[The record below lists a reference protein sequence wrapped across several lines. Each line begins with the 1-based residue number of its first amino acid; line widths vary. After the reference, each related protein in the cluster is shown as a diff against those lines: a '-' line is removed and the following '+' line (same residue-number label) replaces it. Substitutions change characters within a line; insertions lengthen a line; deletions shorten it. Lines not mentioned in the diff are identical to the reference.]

1 MNYSMFVIIGIFA
14 FAIFASSSIANAE
27 TAAKST
33 SFEKTTLLEFTNND
47 ASPVHTVKLWLGK
60 DAGNFK
66 SFKAERGWT
75 GVLTPQ
81 GVLVFTST
89 EPLAH
94 GDSVKFGI
102 KTEVEKPS
110 VNWKTADSQG
120 TEISIGRAASTQA
133 KQDTQKPSDNTSVPI
148 TGFDSAEFRIIPES
162 PKAGDEIRL
171 VGEKF
176 PANLDLDF
184 MINGQKIDD
193 YQTDNSGHLV
203 GRAKIP
209 LTIES
214 ERVDLSVADTQGH
227 KKTIS
232 LRIAQT
238 APDDAVNHNT
248 GTIKR
253 LVVEKY
259 ESIAEPGQ
267 KVSVSGTGKPGGSVK
282 ITAKDP
288 QGNKIYEAVAPIDN
302 QGKWFHE
309 TTVPLDAPLGSR
321 TVEFSDGVDTIT
333 KSLSISVSKIVRLSS
348 SATKY
353 EVGDKFYING
363 TAKPDQS
370 VQVVIN
376 DPNGKEV
383 FSDILNL
390 NGTNAFNFSYQTDQ
404 NSVEGTY
411 AIFATQAG
419 QTEIIRVGLGEMPTP
434 QIIAKF
440 DKLNYASSET
450 AKITIQ
456 GQPKS
461 TVSILIIDP
470 GDKVK
475 LTESTTLSLD
485 GSKIYELKLDGY
497 KSGVYTA
504 VIKHTQSESK
514 VIFSVGLQ
522 AITGNISAQTTK
534 KEFLPGEGILILGS
548 TNANAILGIDMTD
561 PDGNLIKHKDVFSDK
576 EGKFSDGTF
585 RIPSD
590 GKQGPWLIK
599 VKSGA
604 KFADVNITVT
614 GTVAKTFTVKTDKS
628 SYHSG
633 DKMTISGVGGG
644 KTQTTKI
651 IITDPKGTE
660 ITELTLSSTKDGSF
674 QTIWIVQSGLEPG
687 RYSIK
692 VQLGGQNAETTFDL
706 Q

>member
-14 FAIFASSSIANAE
+14 VSIFASFSIANAE

-47 ASPVHTVKLWLGK
+47 STPVHTVKLWLGK

-89 EPLAH
+89 EPLAQ

-102 KTEVEKPS
+102 KTEMDKPS
-110 VNWKTADSQG
+110 VNWKTSDSQG
-120 TEISIGRAASTQA
+120 SEISIGRAASTA
-133 KQDTQKPSDNTSVPI
+133 TKQNTQNPNDNTSVP
-148 TGFDSAEFRIIPES
+148 TTDFEGAEFRIIPES
-162 PKAGDEIRL
+162 PKTGDEIRL

-184 MINGQKIDD
+184 LVNGQKIDD
-193 YQTDNSGHLV
+193 YKTDNAGHLV

-214 ERVDLSVADTQGH
+214 ERVELSVVDGQGH
-227 KKTIS
+227 KKTVSI
-232 LRIAQT
+232 RIAQ
-238 APDDAVNHNT
+238 APPEDITNHNT

-288 QGNKIYEAVAPIDN
+288 QGNKIYEAVAQIDN
-302 QGKWFHE
+302 QGQWIHE
-309 TTVPLDAPLGSR
+309 TTIPLDAPLGSR
-321 TVEFSDGVDTIT
+321 TVEFSDGIDTIT
-333 KSLSISVSKIVRLSS
+333 KTLSISVSKIIRLSS
-348 SATKY
+348 SAIKY
-353 EVGDKFYING
+353 DVGDKFYFNG

-383 FSDILNL
+383 FSDILEL
-390 NGTNAFNFSYQTDQ
+390 NGTSTFNFSYQTDQ

-419 QTEIIRVGLGEMPTP
+419 QTEIIRVGLDELPRP

-456 GQPKS
+456 GEPKS

-470 GDKVK
+470 SDKVK
-475 LTESTTLSLD
+475 ITESVTLPLD
-485 GSKIYELKLDGY
+485 GSKVYELKLDGY

-504 VIKHTQSESK
+504 VIKHTQSQAK

-534 KEFLPGEGILILGS
+534 KEFVPGDGILILGS
-548 TNANAILGIDMTD
+548 TNANAILGIDLSD
-561 PDGNLIKHKDVFSDK
+561 PDGKIIKHKDVFSDK

-590 GKQGPWLIK
+590 GKQGHWLIK

-604 KFADVNITVT
+604 KFADIDITVT
-614 GTVAKTFTVKTDKS
+614 GTVTKTFTIKTDKL
-628 SYHSG
+628 SYHGG
-633 DKMTISGVGGG
+633 DKMVISGTGGG
-644 KTQTTKI
+644 KSQTTKI
-651 IITDPKGTE
+651 TILDSKNTE
-660 ITELTLSSTKDGSF
+660 ITDLTLSSTKDGSF
-674 QTIWIVQSGLEPG
+674 QTLWIVESGLEPG
-687 RYSIK
+687 KYTVK

>member
-1 MNYSMFVIIGIFA
+1 MNYSMFVIIGLFA
-14 FAIFASSSIANAE
+14 VSIFASASIANAE
-27 TAAKST
+27 TGAKST

-47 ASPVHTVKLWLGK
+47 STPVHTVKLWLGK

-89 EPLAH
+89 EPLVH

-102 KTEVEKPS
+102 KTEMDKPS
-110 VNWKTADSQG
+110 VNWKTSDSQG
-120 TEISIGRAASTQA
+120 VEISIGRAAPTQV
-133 KQDTQKPSDNTSVPI
+133 KQDTQKPNDNTSAPTV
-148 TGFDSAEFRIIPES
+148 GFDSAEFRIIPES

-176 PANLDLDF
+176 PADLDLDF

-193 YQTDNSGHLV
+193 YKTDNSGHLV

-232 LRIAQT
+232 LRITQT

-370 VQVVIN
+370 VQIVIN

-383 FSDILNL
+383 FSDILSL
-390 NGTNAFNFSYQTDQ
+390 NGTNTFNFSYQTDQ

-411 AIFATQAG
+411 AIFATQEG

-475 LTESTTLSLD
+475 LTESVTLSLD

-504 VIKHTQSESK
+504 VIKHTQSEAK

-522 AITGNISAQTTK
+522 TITGNISAQTTK

-561 PDGNLIKHKDVFSDK
+561 PDGKLIKHKDVFSDK

-604 KFADVNITVT
+604 KFADINITVT

-628 SYHSG
+628 SYHGG

-651 IITDPKGTE
+651 IIADSKGTE
-660 ITELTLSSTKDGSF
+660 ITDLTLSSTKDGSF
-674 QTIWIVQSGLEPG
+674 QTIWIVQPGLEPG
-687 RYSIK
+687 KYSIK